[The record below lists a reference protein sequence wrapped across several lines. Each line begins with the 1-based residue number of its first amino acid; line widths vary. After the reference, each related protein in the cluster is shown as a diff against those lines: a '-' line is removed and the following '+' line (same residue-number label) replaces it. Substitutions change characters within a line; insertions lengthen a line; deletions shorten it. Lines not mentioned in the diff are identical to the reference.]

1 MLECLYGYAILNGGE
16 KTIEIDYL
24 EYTSHTSMHGN
35 ILLERSLPL
44 SWTTREAGSPVSNTR
59 HNQIIFDLLDSL
71 EESSYQKPDTENA
84 SELIRIETKLNLV
97 MQLLAELLQ
106 DRQSHLPEVS
116 IRFSNDTLA
125 WRVEQPLSAGTLLQV
140 SLSPDDRI
148 PLAMSF
154 EARVLAVNDGWMEV
168 DMHGL
173 DEDELAKWSRW
184 VFRQHRRQVAQ
195 TRTFPVSQVKSE

>member
-1 MLECLYGYAILNGGE
+1 LDSGE
-16 KTIEIDYL
+16 NTIEINYL

-44 SWTTREAGSPVSNTR
+44 NWVTPEVGSSVSNSR

-71 EESSYQKPDTENA
+71 EDSIYHKPDTENA
-84 SELIRIETKLNLV
+84 SELVRIETKLNFI
-97 MQLLAELLQ
+97 MQVLGELLHE
-106 DRQSHLPEVS
+106 RQSHLPMVRV
-116 IRFSNDTLA
+116 RFSSDTLA
-125 WRVEQPLSAGTLLQV
+125 WRVEQPLPAGALLQV
-140 SLSPDDRI
+140 SLSPDERI

-154 EARVLAVNDGWMEV
+154 EAQVLAVKDGWMEV

-173 DEDELAKWSRW
+173 DENELAKWSRW

-195 TRTFPVSQVKSE
+195 ARTPPVSEVKSE